1 MFWKRKR
8 KKEEEEERNQQEIDV
23 SIDEV
28 RQAIKQC
35 ASDMPMGISLRSLVN
50 DDHSINFKLLKNIL
64 KGIPKQKFYM
74 SKETFEVF
82 EDAEKAKTIDKVQV
96 AVDQYISEKN
106 EIPVIPGEPTFR
118 ISYFLIKEYLHHE
131 QPDYPLYIDPND
143 RLVTHRRP
151 NQ

>member
-1 MFWKRKR
+1 MFWKKKR
-8 KKEEEEERNQQEIDV
+8 KKEEEELQEIEV
-23 SIDEV
+23 TIHEV

-35 ASDMPMGISLRSLVN
+35 ASNMPIGVSLRSLVN
-50 DDHSINFKLLKNIL
+50 DDHSINFDLLKKIL
-64 KGIPKQKFYM
+64 KGLPKQKFYM

-82 EDAEKAKTIDKVQV
+82 EDAEKARTIDKVQY

-106 EIPVIPGEPTFR
+106 EMPIIPGDPAFR

-131 QPDYPLYIDPND
+131 QLDYPLYIDPND

-151 NQ
+151 NG

>member
-1 MFWKRKR
+1 MFWKKKR
-8 KKEEEEERNQQEIDV
+8 KKEEEELQEIEV
-23 SIDEV
+23 TIHEV

-35 ASDMPMGISLRSLVN
+35 ASNMPIGVSLRSLVN
-50 DDHSINFKLLKNIL
+50 DDHSINFDLLKKIL
-64 KGIPKQKFYM
+64 KGLPKQKFYM

-82 EDAEKAKTIDKVQV
+82 EDAEKARTIDKVQY

-106 EIPVIPGEPTFR
+106 EMPVIPGDPAFR

-131 QPDYPLYIDPND
+131 QLDYPLYIDPND

-151 NQ
+151 NG